1 MTAIPF
7 TLSSF
12 THFPTIERSPI
23 MTILSLADHPEWAER
38 AATWFHEKWQV
49 PREVYAESIALS
61 LAGATPAP
69 IRMYIRD
76 LAN

>member
-1 MTAIPF
+1 
-7 TLSSF
+7 
-12 THFPTIERSPI
+12 